1 VTGKTKRLDAE
12 YFYKLCKITGYS
24 AAYILYDKSPK
35 KSDDFVRDNQHEDLS
50 EDELTLV
57 TRFRKMSKY
66 QKKRFISESRY
77 RRMISH
83 TGEKQ
88 RRIDIQREMSADEIR
103 DSWVSDVTV
112 GELIQVL
119 RENK

>member
-1 VTGKTKRLDAE
+1 
-12 YFYKLCKITGYS
+12 
-24 AAYILYDKSPK
+24 
-35 KSDDFVRDNQHEDLS
+35 
-50 EDELTLV
+50 
-57 TRFRKMSKY
+57 
-66 QKKRFISESRY
+66 
-77 RRMISH
+77 MISH